1 MIDIQRVY
9 LTYRIYEVYTYIIHK
24 LNSLN
29 ILFIRQYPIQE
40 VQFEVQSTITA
51 LPTLFRINC
60 LSIESQGFTFVRLL
74 ATAEPNT

>member
-29 ILFIRQYPIQE
+29 ILFIRQYPIQDNLKCN
-40 VQFEVQSTITA
+40 QQ
-51 LPTLFRINC
+51 LQ
-60 LSIESQGFTFVRLL
+60 LSPLYSE
-74 ATAEPNT
+74 